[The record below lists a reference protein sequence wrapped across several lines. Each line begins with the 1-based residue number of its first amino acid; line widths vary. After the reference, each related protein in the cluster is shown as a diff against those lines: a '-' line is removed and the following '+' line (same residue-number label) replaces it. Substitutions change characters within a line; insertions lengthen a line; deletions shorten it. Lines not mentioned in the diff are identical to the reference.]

1 MCSLTGSKSGML
13 KGAVF
18 SDKKNSSGVQNLTP
32 ILIANWQREKKNGEY
47 FFKLIEKKKGTK
59 PVSEG

>member
-13 KGAVF
+13 NGAVF

-32 ILIANWQREKKNGEY
+32 ILIANWQREKKNGE
-47 FFKLIEKKKGTK
+47 
-59 PVSEG
+59 